1 MTKEMR
7 RLSIV
12 MLAMFLA
19 LFGSTSWIQVIQA
32 QALNDDP
39 GNRRTLYDS
48 FEVQRGS
55 IIAGGSVIAAS
66 VPSDDIYSWQRQYTD
81 AAMWAPITGWINPVL
96 GSSSGIEQIMNQSLS
111 GTDDTQF
118 LARLEQ
124 IISGAPARGSNVLLT
139 VDPELQRVAYDA
151 LQGYEGA
158 VIATEPSTGRIL
170 AMVTSPSFDTNV
182 LSSHD
187 SAGVN
192 AAYDQLAADPLKPLF
207 NRAIGGDLNPPGST
221 FKLVVTSAAL
231 SSGDYTPESTFP
243 NPGSWTIPGT
253 SNTLYNFDRGT
264 CGPGETVT
272 LADALRLSCNIPMA
286 ELAVE
291 LGDDAIREEAEK
303 FGFNAEFATP
313 LPASVSRYPRGLD
326 DARTALSGFG
336 QGDVVA
342 TPLQIAMVSAGIAN
356 GGVVM
361 NPQLLDSVV
370 APDLTV
376 QETFEPSEFGR
387 ALTEDVADQMR
398 TLMVANVRDGAASGA
413 RIDGVDVAG
422 KTGTAEH
429 GPGDPYTLWFTGFA
443 PADDPEIAVTVM
455 VENGG
460 GLGQAG
466 TSSGIAAPIAKKV
479 IEAVLN
485 R

>member
-1 MTKEMR
+1 MTKELR
-7 RLSIV
+7 RLSFV

-19 LFGSTSWIQVIQA
+19 LFISTSWIQVIQA
-32 QALNDDP
+32 QALNENP

-55 IIAGGSVIAAS
+55 IIAGGSVVAAS
-66 VPSDDIYSWQRQYTD
+66 VPSGDIYSWQRQYTD
-81 AAMWAPITGWINPVL
+81 AALWAPITGWINPVL
-96 GSSSGIEQIMNQSLS
+96 GSSTGIEQIMNQSLS

-139 VDPELQRVAYDA
+139 VDPKIQQAAFDA

-158 VIATEPSTGRIL
+158 VIASDPSTGRIL

-182 LSSHD
+182 LASHD
-187 SAGVN
+187 SAEVN

-221 FKLVVTSAAL
+221 FKLVVASAAL
-231 SSGDYTPESTFP
+231 SSGKYTPESTFP
-243 NPGSWTIPGT
+243 NPATWTIPGT
-253 SNTLYNFDRGT
+253 SNTLHNFDLGT
-264 CGPGETVT
+264 CGPGDTVT
-272 LADALRLSCNIPMA
+272 LATALRLSCNIPMA

-303 FGFNAEFATP
+303 FGFNSEMEIP
-313 LPASVSRYPRGLD
+313 LPAAASEYPRGLN

-342 TPLQIAMVSAGIAN
+342 TPLQINQVSAGIAN
-356 GGVVM
+356 GGMVM
-361 NPQLLDSVV
+361 KPQLLDSVV

-376 QETFEPSEFGR
+376 QEKFEPSEFGR
-387 ALTEDVADQMR
+387 ALSTDVAEQMR

-443 PADDPEIAVTVM
+443 PADDPQVAVTVM

-460 GLGQAG
+460 GQGQAG